1 MYWRFVFF
9 LVLSALNLF
18 AQTNHIS
25 VPDSFQNFILITRL
39 DSKLDFIHKI
49 SATSVSLTS
58 IAKVYRNESL
68 TVIKC
73 AQNVV
78 DANNDYFIEDEL
90 LLVFPNGQL
99 RVLESVA
106 RYSGKLKKQT
116 STYWPTAF
124 TISFD
129 DSYPIGEYTLVYRS
143 VNLKTGVERTALRKF
158 LLDKWDAKRASPIT
172 EEKDFWQAIKMY
184 HTDQSPEALMRI
196 FESEHCKMLSD
207 KKGSVNYSTFI
218 FLREAFRKKPFLFDV
233 LSHDFDLSDNAKREN
248 TIVLLSA
255 LGEAHRFRDKIM
267 TSDEKKLAESIF
279 SKLLLLISPYE
290 NRPSNGYQEMLWG
303 EFYAKGNY
311 APIEF
316 LLTSFSDIDSAK
328 DFVVALKNGKSMDEI
343 EPEKLFASVR
353 CISSVYSVMRNTDVK
368 LAMSY
373 VDFFVQ
379 ENAQKYPP
387 EKLKSAFL
395 LVNEFLALH
404 LQQKK
409 NKKLSDSKK

>member
-1 MYWRFVFF
+1 MKVFWRVVFF
-9 LVLSALNLF
+9 LILSALNLF
-18 AQTNHIS
+18 AQTKHIFA
-25 VPDSFQNFILITRL
+25 PDSFQNFILITRL
-39 DSKLDFIHKI
+39 DSKLDFVHKI
-49 SATSVSLTS
+49 SASSVSLTS

-68 TVIKC
+68 TTIKC
-73 AQNVV
+73 ALNVA
-78 DANNDYFIEDEL
+78 DEKNDYFIEDEL

-99 RVLESVA
+99 RVLESIA
-106 RYSGKLKKQT
+106 RHSGKLKKQT
-116 STYWPTAF
+116 SAYWPTAF

-129 DSYPIGEYTLVYRS
+129 DTYPTGEYTLVYRS

-158 LLDKWDAKRASPIT
+158 LLDKWDVKNTSPIT
-172 EEKDFWQAIKMY
+172 EEKDFWQAVKMY
-184 HTDQSPEALMRI
+184 HADQSPEALMRI
-196 FESEHCKMLSD
+196 FESEHCKILSD
-207 KKGSVNYSTFI
+207 KKDSINYSTFV

-233 LSHDFDLSDNAKREN
+233 LSRDFDLSGNGKRKN
-248 TIVLLSA
+248 TIVLFSA
-255 LGEAHRFRDKIM
+255 LGEAHRLRDKIM

-290 NRPSNGYQEMLWG
+290 NKPSNGYQEMLWG

-316 LLTSFSDIDSAK
+316 LLTCFNDIDSAK
-328 DFVVALKNGKSMDEI
+328 DFVVALKSGKSMDEF
-343 EPEKLFASVR
+343 EPEELFASVR
-353 CISSVYSVMRNTDVK
+353 CISSIYSVMRNTDVK

-373 VDFFVQ
+373 VDFFAQ

-395 LVNEFLALH
+395 LVNEYLTLR

-409 NKKLSDSKK
+409 K